1 MSQIVTA
8 LREVI
13 AERER
18 LQAELTAMRETSNSI
33 MAEKLALV
41 SERDSLQFQ
50 NAGLLLDLQGVQE
63 MLTAERAAVNTT
75 LAANI
80 DLVSERDLARQQV
93 DELMAERGVTAMA
106 EQERAAAFE
115 TLQAQATTL
124 EAAVAEKA
132 GQNSELRDLIAKSD
146 QQVAALQRECN
157 TLQRECNTLQS
168 EVTGLRVELKEAR
181 ALAETIRQESRAE
194 IKAVEDKAKAE
205 LEATVAT
212 ALDDMEKAQTV
223 EKDLKAELLA
233 LTADRE
239 QTLTFLR
246 TAQDDVLAKASEI
259 EALKQE
265 VTEAAVMA
273 ANAARSNE
281 EAKAAL
287 AELTA
292 EYAEARIIAVNSE
305 NNNIEAQ
312 KVLNVAIKDLK
323 NQLQSMQDKHDN
335 AVAAWGNDTRQLTE
349 QLQTAKAN
357 YEGWMLQKEQSI
369 KQMQNTIALLR
380 GEQGQ
385 LAELLG
391 VQIGALAQ

>member
-18 LQAELTAMRETSNSI
+18 LQAELAAMRET
-33 MAEKLALV
+33 ADATV
-41 SERDSLQFQ
+41 
-50 NAGLLLDLQGVQE
+50 
-63 MLTAERAAVNTT
+63 
-75 LAANI
+75 AANI
-80 DLVSERDLARQQV
+80 NLVNERDLARQQV
-93 DELMAERGVTAMA
+93 DELMAEREVAA
-106 EQERAAAFE
+106 QAAKERAAAFDALQNRSAKLE
-115 TLQAQATTL
+115 AINADLHTQVADGNQQIATLQLERDRLQA
-124 EAAVAEKA
+124 EI
-132 GQNSELRDLIAKSD
+132 N
-146 QQVAALQRECN
+146 
-157 TLQRECNTLQS
+157 
-168 EVTGLRVELKEAR
+168 GLHTELKDAQV
-181 ALAETIRQESRAE
+181 LAETVRQESWAV

-212 ALDDMEKAQTV
+212 ALDDMEKAQTI

-246 TAQDDVLAKASEI
+246 TVQDDVLAKASEI

-281 EAKAAL
+281 EAQTALIARSNQQVTVLQLEQEARAQAESEVAAL
-287 AELTA
+287 KAHLQ
-292 EYAEARIIAVNSE
+292 AV
-305 NNNIEAQ
+305 
-312 KVLNVAIKDLK
+312 
-323 NQLQSMQDKHDN
+323 QDKHDN
-335 AVAAWGNDTRQLTE
+335 AVEAWGNDTKQLTE

-357 YEGWMLQKEQSI
+357 YEGWMIQKEQSI
-369 KQMQNTIALLR
+369 QQLQNSLALLR

-385 LAELLG
+385 MAELLG
-391 VQIGALAQ
+391 VQIGAPAQ

>member
-18 LQAELTAMRETSNSI
+18 LQAELAAMRET
-33 MAEKLALV
+33 ADATV
-41 SERDSLQFQ
+41 
-50 NAGLLLDLQGVQE
+50 
-63 MLTAERAAVNTT
+63 
-75 LAANI
+75 AANI
-80 DLVSERDLARQQV
+80 NLVNERDLARQQV
-93 DELMAERGVTAMA
+93 DELMAEREV
-106 EQERAAAFE
+106 AAQA
-115 TLQAQATTL
+115 TKKRVAAIDALQAQATAL
-124 EAAVAEKA
+124 EATVAEKD
-132 GQNSELRDLIAKSD
+132 GQNTELRDLIAKSN
-146 QQVAALQRECN
+146 QQVAVLQLERD
-157 TLQRECNTLQS
+157 TLQS
-168 EVTGLRVELKEAR
+168 EVTGLRVELKDAQ

-246 TAQDDVLAKASEI
+246 TVQDDVLAKASEI

-281 EAKAAL
+281 EAQAAL

-335 AVAAWGNDTRQLTE
+335 AVAAWGNDTKQLTE

>member
-18 LQAELTAMRETSNSI
+18 LQAELAAMRET
-33 MAEKLALV
+33 ADATV
-41 SERDSLQFQ
+41 
-50 NAGLLLDLQGVQE
+50 
-63 MLTAERAAVNTT
+63 
-75 LAANI
+75 AANI
-80 DLVSERDLARQQV
+80 NLVNERDLARQQV
-93 DELMAERGVTAMA
+93 DELMAEREVAA
-106 EQERAAAFE
+106 QAAKERAAAFDALQNRSAKLE
-115 TLQAQATTL
+115 AINADLHTQVADGNQQIATLQLERDRLQA
-124 EAAVAEKA
+124 
-132 GQNSELRDLIAKSD
+132 
-146 QQVAALQRECN
+146 
-157 TLQRECNTLQS
+157 
-168 EVTGLRVELKEAR
+168 EVTGLRVELKDAQ

-246 TAQDDVLAKASEI
+246 TVQDDVLAKASEI

-281 EAKAAL
+281 EAQTALIAKSNQQVAVLQLEQEARAQAESEVAAL
-287 AELTA
+287 K
-292 EYAEARIIAVNSE
+292 ARLQAV
-305 NNNIEAQ
+305 
-312 KVLNVAIKDLK
+312 
-323 NQLQSMQDKHDN
+323 QDKHDN
-335 AVAAWGNDTRQLTE
+335 AVAEWGKDTWHLTE

-357 YEGWMLQKEQSI
+357 YEGWMIQKEQSI
-369 KQMQNTIALLR
+369 QQLQNSLALLR

-385 LAELLG
+385 MAELLG
-391 VQIGALAQ
+391 VQIGAPAQ

>member
-18 LQAELTAMRETSNSI
+18 LQSELAAMRET
-33 MAEKLALV
+33 ADATV
-41 SERDSLQFQ
+41 
-50 NAGLLLDLQGVQE
+50 
-63 MLTAERAAVNTT
+63 
-75 LAANI
+75 AANI
-80 DLVSERDLARQQV
+80 NLVNERDLARQQV
-93 DELMAERGVTAMA
+93 DELMAEREVAA
-106 EQERAAAFE
+106 QAAKERAAAFE
-115 TLQAQATTL
+115 ALQAQATAL
-124 EAAVAEKA
+124 EATVAEKD
-132 GQNSELRDLIAKSD
+132 GQNTELRDLIAKSN
-146 QQVAALQRECN
+146 QQVAVLQLERD
-157 TLQRECNTLQS
+157 TLQS
-168 EVTGLRVELKEAR
+168 EVTGLRVKLKDAQ
-181 ALAETIRQESRAE
+181 ALAETVRQECWAV
-194 IKAVEDKAKAE
+194 IKAMEDKAKAE

-246 TAQDDVLAKASEI
+246 TVQDDVLAKASEI

-281 EAKAAL
+281 EAQTALIARSNQQVTVLQLEQEARAQAESEVAAL
-287 AELTA
+287 KAHLQ
-292 EYAEARIIAVNSE
+292 AV
-305 NNNIEAQ
+305 
-312 KVLNVAIKDLK
+312 
-323 NQLQSMQDKHDN
+323 QDKHDN
-335 AVAAWGNDTRQLTE
+335 AVEAWGNDTCQLTE

-357 YEGWMLQKEQSI
+357 YEGWMIQKEQSI
-369 KQMQNTIALLR
+369 QQLQNSLALLR

-385 LAELLG
+385 MAELLG
-391 VQIGALAQ
+391 VQIGAPAQ

>member
-18 LQAELTAMRETSNSI
+18 LQAELAAMRET
-33 MAEKLALV
+33 ADATV
-41 SERDSLQFQ
+41 
-50 NAGLLLDLQGVQE
+50 
-63 MLTAERAAVNTT
+63 
-75 LAANI
+75 AANI
-80 DLVSERDLARQQV
+80 NLAGERDLARQQV
-93 DELMAERGVTAMA
+93 DELMAEREVAA
-106 EQERAAAFE
+106 QAAKERAAAFDALQNRSAKLE
-115 TLQAQATTL
+115 AINADLHTQVADGNQQIATLQLERDRLQAEINGLHTDLKDAQ
-124 EAAVAEKA
+124 
-132 GQNSELRDLIAKSD
+132 
-146 QQVAALQRECN
+146 
-157 TLQRECNTLQS
+157 
-168 EVTGLRVELKEAR
+168 

-212 ALDDMEKAQTV
+212 ALDDMEKAQTI

-246 TAQDDVLAKASEI
+246 TVQDDVLAKASEI

-281 EAKAAL
+281 EAQTALIARSNQQVTVLQLEQEARAQAESEVAAL
-287 AELTA
+287 KAHLQ
-292 EYAEARIIAVNSE
+292 AV
-305 NNNIEAQ
+305 
-312 KVLNVAIKDLK
+312 
-323 NQLQSMQDKHDN
+323 QDNHTN
-335 AVAAWGNDTRQLTE
+335 TVEAWGNDTRQLTE

-357 YEGWMLQKEQSI
+357 YEGWMIQKEQSI
-369 KQMQNTIALLR
+369 QQLQNSLALLR

-385 LAELLG
+385 MAELLG
-391 VQIGALAQ
+391 VQIGAPAQ

>member
-18 LQAELTAMRETSNSI
+18 LQAELAAMRET
-33 MAEKLALV
+33 ADATV
-41 SERDSLQFQ
+41 
-50 NAGLLLDLQGVQE
+50 
-63 MLTAERAAVNTT
+63 
-75 LAANI
+75 AANI
-80 DLVSERDLARQQV
+80 NLVNERDLARQQV
-93 DELMAERGVTAMA
+93 DELMAEREVAA
-106 EQERAAAFE
+106 QAAKERAAAFDALQNRSAKLE
-115 TLQAQATTL
+115 AINADLHTQVADGNQQIATLQLERDRLQA
-124 EAAVAEKA
+124 EI
-132 GQNSELRDLIAKSD
+132 N
-146 QQVAALQRECN
+146 
-157 TLQRECNTLQS
+157 
-168 EVTGLRVELKEAR
+168 GLHTELKDAQ

-212 ALDDMEKAQTV
+212 ALDDMEKAQTI

-246 TAQDDVLAKASEI
+246 TVQDDVLAKASEI

-281 EAKAAL
+281 EAQTALIARSNQQVTVLQLEQEARAQAESEVAAL
-287 AELTA
+287 KAHLQ
-292 EYAEARIIAVNSE
+292 AV
-305 NNNIEAQ
+305 
-312 KVLNVAIKDLK
+312 
-323 NQLQSMQDKHDN
+323 QDKHDN
-335 AVAAWGNDTRQLTE
+335 AVEAWGNDTKQLTE

-357 YEGWMLQKEQSI
+357 YEGWMIQKEQSI
-369 KQMQNTIALLR
+369 QQLQNSLALLR

-385 LAELLG
+385 MAELLG
-391 VQIGALAQ
+391 VQIGAPAQ

>member
-18 LQAELTAMRETSNSI
+18 LQAELAAMRET
-33 MAEKLALV
+33 ADATV
-41 SERDSLQFQ
+41 
-50 NAGLLLDLQGVQE
+50 
-63 MLTAERAAVNTT
+63 
-75 LAANI
+75 AANI
-80 DLVSERDLARQQV
+80 NLVNERDLARQQV
-93 DELMAERGVTAMA
+93 DELMAEREVAA
-106 EQERAAAFE
+106 QAAKERAAAFDALQNRSAKLE
-115 TLQAQATTL
+115 AINADLHTQVADGNQQIATLQLERDRLQA
-124 EAAVAEKA
+124 
-132 GQNSELRDLIAKSD
+132 
-146 QQVAALQRECN
+146 
-157 TLQRECNTLQS
+157 
-168 EVTGLRVELKEAR
+168 EVTGLRVELKDAQ

-246 TAQDDVLAKASEI
+246 TVQDDVLAKASEI

-281 EAKAAL
+281 EAQTALIAKSNQQVAVLQLEQEARAQAESEVAAL
-287 AELTA
+287 K
-292 EYAEARIIAVNSE
+292 ARLQAV
-305 NNNIEAQ
+305 
-312 KVLNVAIKDLK
+312 
-323 NQLQSMQDKHDN
+323 QDKHDD
-335 AVAAWGNDTRQLTE
+335 AVAAWGKDTWQLTE

-357 YEGWMLQKEQSI
+357 CEGLILQQEQSI
-369 KQMQNTIALLR
+369 QQLQNSLALLR

-385 LAELLG
+385 MAELLG
-391 VQIGALAQ
+391 VQIGAPAQ

>member
-18 LQAELTAMRETSNSI
+18 LQSELAAMRET
-33 MAEKLALV
+33 ADATV
-41 SERDSLQFQ
+41 
-50 NAGLLLDLQGVQE
+50 
-63 MLTAERAAVNTT
+63 
-75 LAANI
+75 AANI
-80 DLVSERDLARQQV
+80 NLVNERDLARQQV
-93 DELMAERGVTAMA
+93 DELMAEREVAA
-106 EQERAAAFE
+106 QAAKERAAAFE

-157 TLQRECNTLQS
+157 TLQS
-168 EVTGLRVELKEAR
+168 EVTGLRVDLKEAR
-181 ALAETIRQESRAE
+181 ALAETIRQESLAV
-194 IKAVEDKAKAE
+194 IKAMEDKAKAE

-212 ALDDMEKAQTV
+212 ALDDMEKAQTI

-281 EAKAAL
+281 EAQTALIARSNQQVTVLQLEQEARAQAESEVAAL
-287 AELTA
+287 KAHLQ
-292 EYAEARIIAVNSE
+292 AV
-305 NNNIEAQ
+305 
-312 KVLNVAIKDLK
+312 
-323 NQLQSMQDKHDN
+323 QDKHDN
-335 AVAAWGNDTRQLTE
+335 AVEAWGNDTKQLTE

-357 YEGWMLQKEQSI
+357 YEGWMIQKEQSI
-369 KQMQNTIALLR
+369 QQLQNSLALLR

-385 LAELLG
+385 MAELLG
-391 VQIGALAQ
+391 VQIGAPAQ

>member
-18 LQAELTAMRETSNSI
+18 LQAELAAMRET
-33 MAEKLALV
+33 ADATV
-41 SERDSLQFQ
+41 
-50 NAGLLLDLQGVQE
+50 
-63 MLTAERAAVNTT
+63 
-75 LAANI
+75 AANI
-80 DLVSERDLARQQV
+80 NLAGERDLARQQV
-93 DELMAERGVTAMA
+93 DELMAEREVAA
-106 EQERAAAFE
+106 QAAKERAAAFE
-115 TLQAQATTL
+115 ALQAQATAL
-124 EAAVAEKA
+124 EATVAEKD
-132 GQNSELRDLIAKSD
+132 GQNTELRDLIAKSN
-146 QQVAALQRECN
+146 QQVAVLQLERD
-157 TLQRECNTLQS
+157 TLQS
-168 EVTGLRVELKEAR
+168 EVTGLRVELKDAQ

-246 TAQDDVLAKASEI
+246 TVQDDVLAKASEI

-281 EAKAAL
+281 EAQTALIARSNQQVTVLQLEQEARAQAESEVAAL
-287 AELTA
+287 KAHLQ
-292 EYAEARIIAVNSE
+292 AV
-305 NNNIEAQ
+305 
-312 KVLNVAIKDLK
+312 
-323 NQLQSMQDKHDN
+323 QDNHTN
-335 AVAAWGNDTRQLTE
+335 TVEAWGNDTRQLTE

-357 YEGWMLQKEQSI
+357 YEGWMIQKEQSI
-369 KQMQNTIALLR
+369 QQLQNSLALLR

-385 LAELLG
+385 MAELLG
-391 VQIGALAQ
+391 VQIGAPAQ

>member
-18 LQAELTAMRETSNSI
+18 LQSELAAMRET
-33 MAEKLALV
+33 ADATV
-41 SERDSLQFQ
+41 
-50 NAGLLLDLQGVQE
+50 
-63 MLTAERAAVNTT
+63 
-75 LAANI
+75 AANI
-80 DLVSERDLARQQV
+80 NLVNERDLARQQV
-93 DELMAERGVTAMA
+93 DELMAESEVSAQATK
-106 EQERAAAFE
+106 ERAAAFE
-115 TLQAQATTL
+115 ALQNRNAKLEAINADLHTQVADGNQQIATLQLERDRLQA
-124 EAAVAEKA
+124 EI
-132 GQNSELRDLIAKSD
+132 N
-146 QQVAALQRECN
+146 
-157 TLQRECNTLQS
+157 
-168 EVTGLRVELKEAR
+168 GLHTELKDAQ
-181 ALAETIRQESRAE
+181 ALAETIRQASRAE

-212 ALDDMEKAQTV
+212 ALDDMEKAQTI

-246 TAQDDVLAKASEI
+246 TVQDDVLAKASEI

-281 EAKAAL
+281 EAQTALIARSNQQVTVLQLEQEARAQAESEVAAL
-287 AELTA
+287 KAHLQ
-292 EYAEARIIAVNSE
+292 AV
-305 NNNIEAQ
+305 
-312 KVLNVAIKDLK
+312 
-323 NQLQSMQDKHDN
+323 QDKHDN
-335 AVAAWGNDTRQLTE
+335 AVEAWGNDTWQLTE

-357 YEGWMLQKEQSI
+357 YEGWMIQKEQSI
-369 KQMQNTIALLR
+369 QQLQNSLALLR

-385 LAELLG
+385 MAELLG
-391 VQIGALAQ
+391 VQIGAPAQ

>member
-18 LQAELTAMRETSNSI
+18 LQAELTAMRET
-33 MAEKLALV
+33 ADATV
-41 SERDSLQFQ
+41 
-50 NAGLLLDLQGVQE
+50 
-63 MLTAERAAVNTT
+63 
-75 LAANI
+75 AANI
-80 DLVSERDLARQQV
+80 NLVNERDLARQQV

-115 TLQAQATTL
+115 ALQNRNAEL
-124 EAAVAEKA
+124 EAIAAEKA
-132 GQNSELRDLIAKSD
+132 GQNADLHT
-146 QQVAALQRECN
+146 QVADGNQQIA
-157 TLQRECNTLQS
+157 TLQLERDRLQ
-168 EVTGLRVELKEAR
+168 GGINNLRTALKAAH

-281 EAKAAL
+281 KAQTALIAANDAAQEARAQAESEVAAL
-287 AELTA
+287 KAHLQ
-292 EYAEARIIAVNSE
+292 AV
-305 NNNIEAQ
+305 
-312 KVLNVAIKDLK
+312 
-323 NQLQSMQDKHDN
+323 QDNHTN
-335 AVAAWGNDTRQLTE
+335 TVEAWGNDTRQMTE

-357 YEGWMLQKEQSI
+357 YEGWMIQKEQSI
-369 KQMQNTIALLR
+369 QQLQNSLALLR

-385 LAELLG
+385 MAELLG
-391 VQIGALAQ
+391 LQIGALAQ

>member
-13 AERER
+13 AKCER
-18 LQAELTAMRETSNSI
+18 LQAELTAMRETFDSI

-50 NAGLLLDLQGVQE
+50 NADLLLDLQVVQG
-63 MLTAERAAVNTT
+63 MLTAERAAANTT

-115 TLQAQATTL
+115 TLQNRNAEL
-124 EAAVAEKA
+124 EAIAAEKA
-132 GQNSELRDLIAKSD
+132 GQNADLHT
-146 QQVAALQRECN
+146 QVADGNQQIA
-157 TLQRECNTLQS
+157 TLQLERDRLQG
-168 EVTGLRVELKEAR
+168 EINNLRTELKAAH
-181 ALAETIRQESRAE
+181 ALAETIQQESRAE

-212 ALDDMEKAQTV
+212 ALDDMEKAQTI

-246 TAQDDVLAKASEI
+246 TVQDDVLAKASEI

-281 EAKAAL
+281 EAQTALIARSNQQVTVLQLEQEARAQAESEVAAL
-287 AELTA
+287 KAHLQ
-292 EYAEARIIAVNSE
+292 AV
-305 NNNIEAQ
+305 
-312 KVLNVAIKDLK
+312 
-323 NQLQSMQDKHDN
+323 QDKHDN
-335 AVAAWGNDTRQLTE
+335 AVEAWGNDTWQLTE

-357 YEGWMLQKEQSI
+357 YEGWMIQKEQSI
-369 KQMQNTIALLR
+369 QQLQNSLALLR

-385 LAELLG
+385 MAELLG
-391 VQIGALAQ
+391 VQIGAPAQ

>member
-18 LQAELTAMRETSNSI
+18 LQAELAAMRET
-33 MAEKLALV
+33 ADATV
-41 SERDSLQFQ
+41 
-50 NAGLLLDLQGVQE
+50 
-63 MLTAERAAVNTT
+63 
-75 LAANI
+75 AANI
-80 DLVSERDLARQQV
+80 NLASERDLARQQV
-93 DELMAERGVTAMA
+93 DELMAEREVAA
-106 EQERAAAFE
+106 QAAKEQAAAFDALQNRSAKLE
-115 TLQAQATTL
+115 AINADLHTQVADGNQQIATLQLERDRLQA
-124 EAAVAEKA
+124 EI
-132 GQNSELRDLIAKSD
+132 N
-146 QQVAALQRECN
+146 
-157 TLQRECNTLQS
+157 
-168 EVTGLRVELKEAR
+168 GLHTELKDAQ

-212 ALDDMEKAQTV
+212 ALDDMEKAQTI

-246 TAQDDVLAKASEI
+246 TVQDDVLAKASEI

-281 EAKAAL
+281 EAQTALIARSNQQVTVLQLEQEARAQAESEVAAL
-287 AELTA
+287 K
-292 EYAEARIIAVNSE
+292 ARLQAV
-305 NNNIEAQ
+305 
-312 KVLNVAIKDLK
+312 
-323 NQLQSMQDKHDN
+323 QDKHDN
-335 AVAAWGNDTRQLTE
+335 AVAAWGNDTWQLTE

-357 YEGWMLQKEQSI
+357 YEGWMIQKEQSI
-369 KQMQNTIALLR
+369 QQLQNSLALLR

-385 LAELLG
+385 MAELLG
-391 VQIGALAQ
+391 VQIGAPAQ

>member
-18 LQAELTAMRETSNSI
+18 LQAELAAMRET
-33 MAEKLALV
+33 ADATV
-41 SERDSLQFQ
+41 
-50 NAGLLLDLQGVQE
+50 
-63 MLTAERAAVNTT
+63 
-75 LAANI
+75 AANI
-80 DLVSERDLARQQV
+80 NLVNERDLARQQV
-93 DELMAERGVTAMA
+93 DELMAERDVAA
-106 EQERAAAFE
+106 QAAKERAAAFE
-115 TLQAQATTL
+115 AVQNRSAKL
-124 EAAVAEKA
+124 EAINA
-132 GQNSELRDLIAKSD
+132 DLHT
-146 QQVAALQRECN
+146 QVAAGNQQIA
-157 TLQRECNTLQS
+157 TLQLERDRLQA
-168 EVTGLRVELKEAR
+168 EINGLHTELKAAQ

-212 ALDDMEKAQTV
+212 ALDDMEKAQTI

-246 TAQDDVLAKASEI
+246 TVQDDVLAKASEI

-281 EAKAAL
+281 EAQTAL
-287 AELTA
+287 IARSNQQVTVLQFEQ
-292 EYAEARIIAVNSE
+292 EARIQAESEVAALKAHLQAV
-305 NNNIEAQ
+305 
-312 KVLNVAIKDLK
+312 
-323 NQLQSMQDKHDN
+323 QDKHDN
-335 AVAAWGNDTRQLTE
+335 AVEAWGNDTKQLTE

-357 YEGWMLQKEQSI
+357 YEGLILQQEQSI
-369 KQMQNTIALLR
+369 QQLQNSLALLR

-385 LAELLG
+385 MAELLG
-391 VQIGALAQ
+391 VQIGAPAQ

>member
-18 LQAELTAMRETSNSI
+18 LQAELAAMRET
-33 MAEKLALV
+33 ADATV
-41 SERDSLQFQ
+41 
-50 NAGLLLDLQGVQE
+50 
-63 MLTAERAAVNTT
+63 
-75 LAANI
+75 AANI
-80 DLVSERDLARQQV
+80 NLVNERDLARQQV
-93 DELMAERGVTAMA
+93 DELMAEREVAA
-106 EQERAAAFE
+106 QAAKERVAAFDALQNRSAKLE
-115 TLQAQATTL
+115 AINADLHTQVADGNQQIATLQLERDRLQA
-124 EAAVAEKA
+124 EI
-132 GQNSELRDLIAKSD
+132 N
-146 QQVAALQRECN
+146 
-157 TLQRECNTLQS
+157 
-168 EVTGLRVELKEAR
+168 GLHTELKDAQ
-181 ALAETIRQESRAE
+181 ALAETIRQASRAE

-212 ALDDMEKAQTV
+212 ALDDMEKAQTI

-246 TAQDDVLAKASEI
+246 TVQDDVLAKASEI

-281 EAKAAL
+281 EAQTALIARSNQQVTVLQLEQEARAQAESEVAAL
-287 AELTA
+287 KAHLQ
-292 EYAEARIIAVNSE
+292 AV
-305 NNNIEAQ
+305 
-312 KVLNVAIKDLK
+312 
-323 NQLQSMQDKHDN
+323 QDKHDN
-335 AVAAWGNDTRQLTE
+335 AVEAWGNDTWQLTE

-357 YEGWMLQKEQSI
+357 YEGWMIQKEQSI
-369 KQMQNTIALLR
+369 QQLQNSLALLR

-385 LAELLG
+385 MAELLG
-391 VQIGALAQ
+391 VQIGAPAQ